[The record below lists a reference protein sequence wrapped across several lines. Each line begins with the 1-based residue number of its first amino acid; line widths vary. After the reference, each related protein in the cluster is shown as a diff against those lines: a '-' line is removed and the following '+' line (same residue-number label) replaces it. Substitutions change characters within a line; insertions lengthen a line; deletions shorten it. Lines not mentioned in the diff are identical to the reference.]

1 MAAIRTI
8 LSRTTKHEIQ
18 VQDRFRLLQQ
28 YRAVEGFPIVI
39 PDLLMTPVRVD
50 IPVVLNGFVYLLVSL
65 RDKSYQTC
73 FVGETKRNLLEEL
86 GEHNAGGNTFLTSK
100 PHFRPWS
107 LAAFVTNFSCDEDRL
122 NLKAEMEDSNFLK
135 LRIDTMMDHLQNLC
149 RSGNFGSNNFFKCGN
164 LIHIPQ

>member
-1 MAAIRTI
+1 
-8 LSRTTKHEIQ
+8 
-18 VQDRFRLLQQ
+18 
-28 YRAVEGFPIVI
+28 
-39 PDLLMTPVRVD
+39 MTPIRVD

-86 GEHNAGGNTFLTSK
+86 GDHNAGGNKLLTSK

-122 NLKAEMEDSNFLK
+122 NLKTEMENSNFLK
-135 LRIDTMMDHLQNLC
+135 FRIDTMMDQLHTLS
-149 RSGNFGSNNFFKCGN
+149 RSGDFGNNNFFKCGN